1 MTLAGMIS
9 LDEDALICD
18 FAETYHIYNY
28 RALPAR
34 QAAILAAGLREDSR
48 IKMKANKQRL
58 TNAEFLTAVV
68 ADRLGALI
76 AGLSGKDMPELL
88 SSKAFEYTMTSTPK
102 DTDVLKFR
110 GPEEFE
116 KARKR
121 FIKE

>member
-1 MTLAGMIS
+1 MIS